1 MQFEQSARHQMR
13 KEIKQ
18 RVVQRVSP
26 NPSIEATNT
35 GGQRSRA
42 FAEAVPPV
50 FAPHLQR
57 WASR

>member
-57 WASR
+57 